1 MSQKINVDI
10 ITEYKGRQNL
20 KSAEKDM
27 GSLGKSIE
35 HLGKRFAEV
44 FAAEKLIEF
53 GKKSVEAFAADQ
65 KSAAILTQTL
75 GNLGLA
81 FANVPVEN
89 FITKL
94 SEVNGVAKTD
104 LRNAFDTLVR
114 STGDATKAQDL
125 LNLGLDVS
133 AGTGKD
139 LALVATALSKG
150 YAGNFAA
157 LSKLGAG
164 ITAAELKS
172 KNFDLVQKHLAATF
186 KGDAAVAA
194 DTFQGKINRLKTSF
208 EEFKITIGSGIA
220 DAFASLTANGDI
232 KGLQDAMGAVATD
245 VADIVRGTGVF
256 AGQIAGILS
265 SINGF
270 SGGALGKIL
279 SFSFKNS
286 ILGELQK
293 LGSDSRKAATDAA
306 NAAKMKIPQGPFAE
320 GYTSVADHAKY
331 VATQAKLAADK
342 AKQAA
347 ADLAAQKK
355 ITAEKNK
362 QLAADRAALSL
373 KLAGSVADMQNIEI
387 QAALQRGQSAE
398 VVNVLL
404 LQRALLNNNAD
415 QANILAQEVLKA
427 NGLVMDMNGNIYS
440 IGQAPNPFTSWPTA
454 TQQAKDELQKIQDQ
468 LAALHDKLI
477 TITVQTVTTDSGSSV
492 STANGVIGTGAGGT
506 KLASGAIAG
515 LVDAQGFTYMQPAAG
530 APQIDPSKFGSGIV
544 TYDQANFSK
553 GASAYYDKLAG
564 VNSATTGTQ
573 PIAVT
578 VNLNG
583 QTVGNAI
590 TNAQVDQSAS
600 GIANSFQRSGYGSGA
615 LPW

>member
-1 MSQKINVDI
+1 MSQSTNILVNFVA
-10 ITEYKGRQNL
+10 EYKGRQQF

-27 GSLGKSIE
+27 GLLGKSIE
-35 HLGKRFAEV
+35 KLGKTFAAV
-44 FAAEKLIEF
+44 FAVEKVLEF
-53 GKKSVEAFAADQ
+53 GKNAVEAFSADE
-65 KSAAILTQTL
+65 KSAKILTNTL

-81 FANVPVEN
+81 FSNVPVEN

-94 SEVNGVAKTD
+94 SEVNGIAKTD
-104 LRNAFDTLVR
+104 LRNSFDTLVR
-114 STGDATKAQDL
+114 STGDAAKAQDL

-139 LALVATALSKG
+139 LSLVTVALAKAYG
-150 YAGNFAA
+150 GNFAA
-157 LSKLGAG
+157 ISKLGAG
-164 ITAAELKS
+164 ITKAEIKTGDFA
-172 KNFDLVQKHLAATF
+172 KIQEHLASVF
-186 KGDAAVAA
+186 KGDAATAA
-194 DTFQGKINRLKTSF
+194 ETFSGKIARLKTSF
-208 EEFKITIGSGIA
+208 EEFKITIGSGLT

-232 KGLQDAMGAVATD
+232 KGLQDAMGTVATD
-245 VADIVRGTGVF
+245 VADIVRGLGVV
-256 AGQIAGILS
+256 GGEITGILS
-265 SINGF
+265 KLNGF

-279 SFSFKNS
+279 AVNFRNS
-286 ILGELQK
+286 LLGQLLK
-293 LGSDSRKAATDAA
+293 LGKDSKKVTEDAA

-320 GYTSVADHAKY
+320 GYTTVADHAKY
-331 VATQAKLAADK
+331 VAAQKKLADDK
-342 AKQAA
+342 AKALKA
-347 ADLAAQKK
+347 ELDAQKK
-355 ITAEKNK
+355 ITDQKNK
-362 QLAADRAALSL
+362 QMALDRAALSL
-373 KLAGSVADMQNIEI
+373 KLAGSVADLQNIEI
-387 QAALQRGQSAE
+387 QAALQRGQSAD

-427 NGLVMDMNGNIYS
+427 NGLVMDVNGNIYK
-440 IGQAPNPFTSWPTA
+440 IGQAPNPFNSWPTA

-492 STANGVIGTGAGGT
+492 STANGVAGTT

-583 QTVGNAI
+583 QAVGNAI